1 MIEFLIP
8 PAIGGLIGYSTNY
21 VAIKML
27 FKPHRTYYIF
37 GRRVPF
43 TPGLIPSKRGKLAD
57 AIARVVKE
65 NLLTEE
71 TLRNRL
77 NEERIRESL
86 KQLVEGFLEKLGENS
101 EEFLLQLSLQAGS
114 LKVGD
119 ILGEQL
125 LREGAEK
132 SVDYMLQQVNGKK
145 LVEILPEN
153 LKAEM
158 EKFLDEKIDQVV
170 DYLARESEKSEFKDV
185 VYSIIKENLLRLKNF
200 IPILTDSMVSSF
212 SEKLTGVVIDFIE
225 KTSQSP
231 DFKVKVS
238 KLIWSR
244 LQELLNRRINTDSEG
259 FKQLAKLLK
268 RSLLSYV
275 ENLKEKEIG
284 EILRGK
290 TSFKISQVLG
300 ELISRNRKLFSS
312 FLTGELLKVIEKELP
327 VILEA
332 VDIEGLVR
340 ERINS
345 LPIEEVEGIV
355 LKLIDEELKYI
366 TLMGGVLGAL
376 IGAVQILLI

>member
-8 PAIGGLIGYSTNY
+8 PIIGGLIGYSTNY

-153 LKAEM
+153 LKAEL

-200 IPILTDSMVSSF
+200 IPILTDSVVSSF